1 MCTIRKGLLIKSDIQ
16 KLEGDKPEG
25 SVHRSIDKKKKK
37 NLKKANQL
45 NLKGFSS
52 WALQQNMVNG
62 SYHLSG

>member
-25 SVHRSIDKKKKK
+25 SVHRSIDKKKT

-52 WALQQNMVNG
+52 WASQQNMVNG